1 MQSIEHSGLGK
12 VPWYSAGIGDE
23 KHLQHKQGSQAIAT
37 VANFLAYAV
46 RVQYLGP
53 RPASKS
59 YPYLEQ
65 FIIPP
70 PSFLLS
76 IYALKP
82 ALESVTFRGYS
93 THVRR
98 FEL

>member
-1 MQSIEHSGLGK
+1 MLSIKHSGLGK
-12 VPWYSAGIGDE
+12 VPWHSAGIGN
-23 KHLQHKQGSQAIAT
+23 KKYLQHKHGSQAIAT

-70 PSFLLS
+70 PSFLLT

-82 ALESVTFRGYS
+82 ALESVTF
-93 THVRR
+93 
-98 FEL
+98 